1 VSSHYTSTH
10 ARSRAQT
17 RPGRRKPTNLS
28 RRLLLLRAS
37 FIFVFLLLALR
48 LFQIQ
53 ILDHANYAKLSVA
66 QVKEDLTT
74 TALRAGIYDRHAQ
87 ILAIS
92 RPTSLVIADDFQIS
106 HPLRE
111 AEAMS
116 PFVKVPVKRLTA
128 LLSEKKNGYVV
139 VNNQLDLNDGRKL
152 ASAVFPGIVVQNS
165 SVRSYP
171 NGTLAESLIGGTNS
185 SGAGI
190 AGLEYQYQKQLAGQ
204 TGITREFVSASGV
217 NLPSSHST
225 VIKKATPGVGLELT
239 IDSSLQFVAERAL
252 AKQLKAVGG
261 LTGVAVV
268 MDVKTGEILA
278 DASLVNTKTTAGVLG
293 PISSWGRSVG
303 VAGIDET
310 INNLAFSQAYEPGS
324 VFKVVTFSAALQAGL
339 ITPTSVFA
347 VPNSVNVGG
356 RYFHDAENHGLE
368 HLTSTEVLA
377 QSSNIGTYEIGKLVG
392 ESGLLA
398 QVERLGFGQMTSV
411 DFPGET
417 SGLLVS
423 AANWYASDQVALPI
437 GQVDAVPPLQVL
449 DAYNAIANGGVFIE
463 PKLVRGYVYSNG
475 SVKATAPSPH
485 REALTPAVDETMNK
499 MLQQVVLA
507 GTGTNAIIPGYSVAG
522 KTGTASMPYPGKDSL
537 LTGAYNASFVGFAPA
552 NAQMLSMIVVIE
564 RPQST
569 IFGGAVAA
577 PVFQQVMSYA
587 LHHYGIPSN
596 GTMVKPLTGA
606 GASIG
611 SDVT

>member
-1 VSSHYTSTH
+1 MSSHYTSTH

-17 RPGRRKPTNLS
+17 RPGRRRPTNLS

-324 VFKVVTFSAALQAGL
+324 VFKVVTFSAALGAEDADEAL
-339 ITPTSVFA
+339 R
-347 VPNSVNVGG
+347 VGV
-356 RYFHDAENHGLE
+356 RQRTQQDRAHDAEDRRIERDPEREREDHDRRE
-368 HLTSTEVLA
+368 AWRAAELTQGV
-377 QSSNIGTYEIGKLVG
+377 
-392 ESGLLA
+392 A
-398 QVERLGFGQMTSV
+398 QVLKELLDPQQPSRLEIALPGDRHVAER
-411 DFPGET
+411 T
-417 SGLLVS
+417 SGERAGVCLRVSLVRQLL
-423 AANWYASDQVALPI
+423 
-437 GQVDAVPPLQVL
+437 GLQV
-449 DAYNAIANGGVFIE
+449 E
-463 PKLVRGYVYSNG
+463 VRADLGRVVG
-475 SVKATAPSPH
+475 
-485 REALTPAVDETMNK
+485 LTPFAPPSH
-499 MLQQVVLA
+499 
-507 GTGTNAIIPGYSVAG
+507 AIILRWLRDPG
-522 KTGTASMPYPGKDSL
+522 
-537 LTGAYNASFVGFAPA
+537 
-552 NAQMLSMIVVIE
+552 
-564 RPQST
+564 
-569 IFGGAVAA
+569 
-577 PVFQQVMSYA
+577 
-587 LHHYGIPSN
+587 
-596 GTMVKPLTGA
+596 
-606 GASIG
+606 
-611 SDVT
+611 

>member
-1 VSSHYTSTH
+1 MSSHNTSTH
-10 ARSRAQT
+10 ARPRAKGPSSKRKST
-17 RPGRRKPTNLS
+17 STPRRI
-28 RRLLLLRAS
+28 LLVRAA
-37 FIFVFLLLALR
+37 FILVFLILAAR

-53 ILDHANYAKLSVA
+53 ILEHSTYEKLSVA

-92 RPTSLVIADDFQIS
+92 RPTSLVIADDFQIK
-106 HPLRE
+106 HPIRE

-116 PFVKVPVKRLTA
+116 PFVKVPVKKLTS
-128 LLSEKKNGYVV
+128 LLSEKNGYVV
-139 VNNQLDLNDGRKL
+139 VNNQLDLSDGRRL
-152 ASAVFPGIVVQNS
+152 SSAVFPGIVVQSS

-185 SGAGI
+185 SGVGI
-190 AGLEYQYQKQLAGQ
+190 AGLEYKYQTELAGA
-204 TGITREFVSASGV
+204 TGITREFVSSSGV

-239 IDSSLQFVAERAL
+239 IDSSLQFVTERAL
-252 AKQLKAVGG
+252 ANQLKSVGG

-303 VAGIDET
+303 VPGIDET

-339 ITPTSVFA
+339 MNPNTVFA

-356 RYFHDAENHGLE
+356 RFFHDAENHGLE
-368 HLTSTEVLA
+368 HLTATDVLA
-377 QSSNIGTYEIGKLVG
+377 QSSNIGTYEIGRLVG
-392 ESGLLA
+392 ESGILA

-411 DFPGET
+411 GFPGET
-417 SGLLVS
+417 PGLLVS

-449 DAYNAIANGGVFIE
+449 DAYNAIANGGVFVE
-463 PKLVRGYVYSNG
+463 PKLVRGYVYANG
-475 SVKATAPSPH
+475 SVKATAPSL
-485 REALTPAVDETMNK
+485 RRQALTPAVAETMNR

-522 KTGTASMPYPGKDSL
+522 KTGTASIPYPGKDSL
-537 LTGAYNASFVGFAPA
+537 LSGAYNASFVGFAPA
-552 NAQMLSMIVVIE
+552 NAPVLSMIVVIE